1 MKNLLHKQVQTAK
14 TFMFDL
20 SALQYNSENPTV
32 LSVLLTVLFSF
43 LLSSL
48 IAFTYDKTSRGV
60 YKPLHYLQTLI
71 LISLV
76 AATVMQAIG
85 DSLARGLGML
95 GALAIIRFRTTLRD
109 PRNMAF
115 MFSSL
120 AVGISCGVG
129 GFVIATVG
137 TISFCLVA
145 FLLRLTPYSSPNN
158 LVGNLRFELI
168 HESIERKEA
177 QQIIDRFCSSRVLIS
192 QKVAAVDGK
201 KGTRSEYVYQVRLR
215 NIDAG
220 LEFVQA
226 LEEMEAL
233 KKVNLDIKDMPDN
246 V

>member
-1 MKNLLHKQVQTAK
+1 
-14 TFMFDL
+14 MFDI
-20 SALQYNSENPTV
+20 SALQYNSENPTIM
-32 LSVLLTVLFSF
+32 SVLLTVLFSF

-48 IAFTYDKTSRGV
+48 LAFTYDKTSRGV

-71 LISLV
+71 LISIV

-115 MFSSL
+115 MFGSL

-129 GFVIATVG
+129 GFEIAMVG
-137 TISFCLVA
+137 TIGFCIVA
-145 FLLRLTPYSSPNN
+145 FLLRFSPYSSPNN
-158 LVGNLRFELI
+158 LVGNLRFELV
-168 HESIERKEA
+168 HESIERREA
-177 QQIIDRFCSSRVLIS
+177 QKIINKFCSSKVLIS

-201 KGTRSEYVYQVRLR
+201 KGTRSEYIYRVRLKD
-215 NIDAG
+215 IDSG

-233 KKVNLDIKDMPDN
+233 KKVNLDIKDTPDN

>member
-1 MKNLLHKQVQTAK
+1 
-14 TFMFDL
+14 MFDI
-20 SALQYNSENPTV
+20 SALQYNSENPT
-32 LSVLLTVLFSF
+32 LMSVLLTVLFSF

-48 IAFTYDKTSRGV
+48 LAFTYDKTSRGV

-71 LISLV
+71 LISIV

-115 MFSSL
+115 MFGAL

-129 GFVIATVG
+129 GFEIAGVG
-137 TISFCLVA
+137 TISFCVVA
-145 FLLRLTPYSSPNN
+145 FLLRFSPYSSPNN
-158 LVGNLRFELI
+158 LVGILRFELI

-177 QQIIDRFCSSRVLIS
+177 QKIINQFCSSKVLIT

-201 KGTRSEYVYQVRLR
+201 KGTRSEYVYRVRLKD
-215 NIDAG
+215 IDSG
-220 LEFVQA
+220 LDFVKA

-233 KKVNLDIKDMPDN
+233 KKVNLDIQDTPDN